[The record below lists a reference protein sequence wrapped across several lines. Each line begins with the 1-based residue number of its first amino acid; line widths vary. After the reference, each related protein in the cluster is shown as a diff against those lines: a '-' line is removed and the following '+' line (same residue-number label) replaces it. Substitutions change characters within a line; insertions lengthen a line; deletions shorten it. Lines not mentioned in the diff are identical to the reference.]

1 MRKKQIRETVV
12 SPLFR
17 SSNVKQLL
25 TLMSIGVFA
34 VSLLVGCTEEAPQT
48 TSSETIP
55 VGHLACYTGPTS
67 DVGVPY
73 GNGVADA
80 MKFINANGGVN
91 GKQLDYE
98 TVDYAYQAPQAIATY
113 KNWKSGL
120 KPVAIQGWGTAD
132 TEALVQFIAR
142 DEIPY
147 FSASYSGHLTDPT
160 GKSPKSQ
167 SPAPYNFFYGPSY
180 SDTCRGL
187 VQWAAEDWK
196 DKGEKGKPK
205 FVHMGANHPYP
216 NAPKEACAAYAEE
229 LGFEV
234 LNPIVYSLTPG
245 DAKAQCLSL
254 KDSGA
259 NYAYMGN
266 TAGSN
271 ISLLNSCGTVG
282 ANPQY
287 LANVWGWDENSI
299 KAAME
304 SGDGVAVPL
313 GAPSWN
319 SDVPGMKTVHEIAK
333 ISDPSGKTY
342 HNLHYMRGVCTVYFM
357 KDAMIA
363 ADKMNGG
370 ITGPNIKKGMEQMVN
385 HVPAGLEGV
394 CKPSTWTN
402 EDHRGT
408 TEVSV
413 YTTTYNGG
421 DFTFNPKKTVVVPR
435 REEWLGW

>member
-1 MRKKQIRETVV
+1 MRKTLVCGSV
-12 SPLFR
+12 
-17 SSNVKQLL
+17 LL
-25 TLMSIGVFA
+25 ALCGFSTLA
-34 VSLLVGCTEEAPQT
+34 TAA
-48 TSSETIP
+48 ETIP

-73 GNGVADA
+73 GIGVADA
-80 MKFINANGGVN
+80 MNYINANGGVN
-91 GKQLDYE
+91 GKQFKFE
-98 TVDYAYQAPQAIATY
+98 TIDYAYKAPQAIATY
-113 KNWKSGL
+113 KGWISDL

-132 TEALVQFIAR
+132 TEALVQFVAK
-142 DEIPY
+142 DQIPY

-160 GKSPKSQ
+160 GKSPRSK

-187 VQWAAEDWK
+187 VQWAAADWK
-196 DKGEKGKPK
+196 AKGNKGKPK
-205 FVHMGANHPYP
+205 FIHMGANHPYP

-234 LNPIVYSLTPG
+234 LNPIVYDLKPG
-245 DAKAQCLSL
+245 DAKAQCLTL

-282 ANPQY
+282 ANPQF

-299 KAAME
+299 KAARE
-304 SGDGVAVPL
+304 SGDGVAVFL
-313 GAPSWN
+313 GAPSWK
-319 SDVPGMKTVHEIAK
+319 DDAPGMATVRAVSK
-333 ISDPSGKTY
+333 MSDPSGETY
-342 HNLHYMRGVCTVYFM
+342 RNLHYMRGICTVYFM
-357 KDAMIA
+357 KDAMVA
-363 ADKMNGG
+363 ADKMPGG
-370 ITGPNIKKGMEQMVN
+370 INGPNIKKGMEQMKD

-394 CKPSTWTN
+394 CTPSTWTS

-408 TEVSV
+408 TVVPV
-413 YTTTYNGG
+413 YTSTYNGG
-421 DFTFNPKKTVVVPR
+421 DFKFNKQATVEVPR
-435 REEWLGW
+435 RDDWLGW

>member
-1 MRKKQIRETVV
+1 MRKA
-12 SPLFR
+12 
-17 SSNVKQLL
+17 LL
-25 TLMSIGVFA
+25 CGTALMAVFGLATL
-34 VSLLVGCTEEAPQT
+34 APAAD
-48 TSSETIP
+48 TIP

-67 DVGVPY
+67 DVGGPY

-80 MKFINANGGVN
+80 MKYINENGGIA
-91 GKQLDYE
+91 GKQLEYE
-98 TVDYAYQAPQAIATY
+98 TVDYAYKAPQAIATY
-113 KNWKSGL
+113 KNWVSGL

-132 TEALVQFIAR
+132 TEALVQFVAR
-142 DEIPY
+142 DEMPY

-160 GKSPKSQ
+160 GKSPKTK

-196 DKGEKGKPK
+196 AKGNKGEPK
-205 FVHMGANHPYP
+205 FIHMGANHPYP
-216 NAPKEACAAYAEE
+216 NAPKDACAAYAKE

-234 LNPIVYSLTPG
+234 LNPIVYDLKPG
-245 DAKAQCLSL
+245 DAKAQCLTL

-259 NYAYMGN
+259 NYAYLGN

-282 ANPQY
+282 AKPQF

-299 KAAME
+299 KAAQE
-304 SGDGVAVPL
+304 SGDGVAVFI
-313 GAPSWN
+313 GAPSWKE
-319 SDVPGMKTVHEIAK
+319 DAPGMKTVRAIAK
-333 ISDPSGKTY
+333 VSDPTGKTY
-342 HNLHYMRGVCTVYFM
+342 RNLHYMRGVCSVFYM

-363 ADKMNGG
+363 ADKMKGG

-394 CKPSTWTN
+394 CLPSTWTG

-408 TEVSV
+408 TSVPV

-421 DFTFNPKKTVVVPR
+421 DFKFNKQTTIDVPR
-435 REEWLGW
+435 RDDWLGW

>member
-1 MRKKQIRETVV
+1 MRKSLFWLTVV
-12 SPLFR
+12 LALSAL
-17 SSNVKQLL
+17 S
-25 TLMSIGVFA
+25 
-34 VSLLVGCTEEAPQT
+34 T
-48 TSSETIP
+48 TATAADSIP

-80 MKFINANGGVN
+80 MNYINSNGGVN
-91 GKQLDYE
+91 GKQLEYE
-98 TVDYAYQAPQAIATY
+98 TVDYSYKAPQAIATY
-113 KNWKSGL
+113 KRWVSDL

-132 TEALVQFIAR
+132 TEALVQFIAK
-142 DEIPY
+142 DKIPY
-147 FSASYSGHLTDPT
+147 YSASYSGHLTDPT
-160 GKSPKSQ
+160 GKSPRTKA
-167 SPAPYNFFYGPSY
+167 PAPYNFFYGPSY

-196 DKGEKGKPK
+196 SKGGNGAPK
-205 FVHMGANHPYP
+205 FIHMGANHPYP

-234 LNPIVYSLTPG
+234 LNPIVYDLKPG
-245 DAKAQCLSL
+245 DAKAQCLTL

-282 ANPQY
+282 AKPQF

-299 KAAME
+299 KAAQE

-313 GAPSWN
+313 GAPSWKD
-319 SDVPGMKTVHEIAK
+319 SAPGMATVRAISK
-333 ISDPSGKTY
+333 MSDPSGETY
-342 HNLHYMRGVCTVYFM
+342 RNLHYMRGVCAVFFM
-357 KDAMIA
+357 KDAMEV
-363 ADKMNGG
+363 ADKQGG
-370 ITGPNIKKGMEQMVN
+370 ITGPNIKNAMEQMKE

-394 CKPSTWTN
+394 CKASTWTS

-408 TEVSV
+408 TEISV
-413 YTTTYNGG
+413 YTTSYNGG
-421 DFTFNPKKTVVVPR
+421 DFKFNPQSTVNVPR
-435 REEWLGW
+435 RDDWLGW

>member
-1 MRKKQIRETVV
+1 MRKK
-12 SPLFR
+12 
-17 SSNVKQLL
+17 LL
-25 TLMSIGVFA
+25 CGTLVLAMFSITTLAFA
-34 VSLLVGCTEEAPQT
+34 AD
-48 TSSETIP
+48 TIP

-73 GNGVADA
+73 GNGIDDA
-80 MKFINANGGVN
+80 MKYINAHGGID
-91 GKQLDYE
+91 GKLLNYE
-98 TVDYAYQAPQAIATY
+98 TVDYSYKAPQAVATY
-113 KNWKSGL
+113 KRWVSDL

-132 TEALVQFIAR
+132 TEALVQFVAK
-142 DEIPY
+142 DKIPY

-160 GKSPKSQ
+160 GKSEHSKSA
-167 SPAPYNFFYGPSY
+167 APYNFFYGPSY

-196 DKGEKGKPK
+196 AKGHKDAPK
-205 FVHMGANHPYP
+205 FIHMGANHPYP
-216 NAPKEACAAYAEE
+216 NAPKAACAAYAKE

-234 LNPIVYSLTPG
+234 LNPIVYSLKPG
-245 DAKAQCLSL
+245 DAKAQCLTL

-282 ANPQY
+282 ANPQF

-299 KAAME
+299 KAAGQ

-313 GAPSWN
+313 GSPSWN
-319 SDVPGMKTVHEIAK
+319 DSAPGMAMVREIAK
-333 ISDPSGKTY
+333 MSDPSGKTY
-342 HNLHYMRGVCTVYFM
+342 HNLHYMRGICTVYFM

-363 ADKMNGG
+363 ADKMKGG
-370 ITGPNIKKGMEQMVN
+370 ITGPNIKKGMEQMKN

-394 CKPSTWTN
+394 CKPSTWTS

-421 DFTFNPKKTVVVPR
+421 DFKFNLQSTVEVPR
-435 REEWLGW
+435 RADWLGW

>member
-1 MRKKQIRETVV
+1 MRKMLICGTA
-12 SPLFR
+12 
-17 SSNVKQLL
+17 LL
-25 TLMSIGVFA
+25 AIFGFSTMA
-34 VSLLVGCTEEAPQT
+34 TAAD
-48 TSSETIP
+48 TIP

-67 DVGVPY
+67 DVGMPY

-80 MKFINANGGVN
+80 MNYINANGGIN
-91 GKQLDYE
+91 GKALSYE
-98 TVDYAYQAPQAIATY
+98 TVDYSYKAPQAIATY
-113 KNWKSGL
+113 KKWVSGM

-132 TEALVQFIAR
+132 TEALVKFIAK

-160 GKSPKSQ
+160 GKSPHTKA
-167 SPAPYNFFYGPSY
+167 PAPYNFFYGPSY

-196 DKGEKGKPK
+196 TQGGKGKPK
-205 FVHMGANHPYP
+205 FIHMGANHPYP
-216 NAPKEACAAYAEE
+216 NAPKAACAAYAEE

-234 LNPIVYSLTPG
+234 LNPIVYSLKPG
-245 DAKAQCLSL
+245 DAKAQCLTL

-282 ANPQY
+282 AKPQY
-287 LANVWGWDENSI
+287 LANVWGWDENAI
-299 KAAME
+299 NAAKE
-304 SGDGVAVPL
+304 AGDGVAVPL
-313 GAPSWN
+313 GSPSWKDN
-319 SDVPGMKTVHEIAK
+319 VPGMTTVREISK
-333 ISDPSGKTY
+333 MSDPTGKTY
-342 HNLHYMRGVCTVYFM
+342 RNLHYMRGVCAVFFM
-357 KDAMIA
+357 KDAMVA
-363 ADKMNGG
+363 ADKMGG
-370 ITGPNIKKGMEQMVN
+370 GVTGANIKKGMEQMKG

-413 YTTTYNGG
+413 YTTTYNDG
-421 DFTFNPKKTVVVPR
+421 DFTFNPQSTVTVPR
-435 REEWLGW
+435 RPDWLGW

>member
-1 MRKKQIRETVV
+1 MRKTFICGIA
-12 SPLFR
+12 
-17 SSNVKQLL
+17 LL
-25 TLMSIGVFA
+25 AVFGF
-34 VSLLVGCTEEAPQT
+34 S
-48 TSSETIP
+48 TSVIAAGSIP

-67 DVGVPY
+67 DVGLPY

-80 MKFINANGGVN
+80 MSYINATGGVN
-91 GKQLDYE
+91 GKKLDYE
-98 TVDYAYQAPQAIATY
+98 TVDYSYKAPQAIATY
-113 KNWKSGL
+113 KKWVSGK

-132 TEALVQFIAR
+132 TEALVKFIAR

-160 GKSPKSQ
+160 GKSPKTK
-167 SPAPYNFFYGPSY
+167 SPAPYNFFYGASY

-187 VQWAAEDWK
+187 VQWAADDWK
-196 DKGEKGKPK
+196 ASGNKGKPK
-205 FVHMGANHPYP
+205 FIHMGANHPYP
-216 NAPKEACAAYAEE
+216 NAPKAACAEYATE

-234 LNPIVYSLTPG
+234 LNPIVYALKPG
-245 DAKAQCLSL
+245 DAKAQCLTL

-282 ANPQY
+282 AKPQY
-287 LANVWGWDENSI
+287 LANVWGWDENAI
-299 KAAME
+299 NAAKE
-304 SGDGVAVPL
+304 AGDGVAVPL
-313 GAPSWN
+313 GSPSWDDN
-319 SDVPGMKTVHEIAK
+319 AKGMETVRAISK
-333 ISDPSGKTY
+333 MSDPSGKTY
-342 HNLHYMRGVCTVYFM
+342 RNLHYMRGVCAVYFM
-357 KDAMIA
+357 KDAMVA

-370 ITGPNIKKGMEQMVN
+370 ITGSNIKKGMEQMTG

-394 CKPSTWTN
+394 CKPSTWTD

-413 YTTTYNGG
+413 YTTSYNGG
-421 DFTFNPKKTVVVPR
+421 DFTFDSESTVTVPR
-435 REEWLGW
+435 RPEWLGW